1 MAGRQ
6 SEDHITQ
13 KPLRD
18 HAANLN
24 WRGLCAQDAPGRW
37 QRIIGAT
44 KAAPE
49 QQAIRGK
56 PGPKDNDLE
65 ISNWRLRTE
74 RERRESAVGGGG
86 EGERCPAEYAGGF
99 GCEIPCDCPAWK
111 GCEWAAWNG

>member
-1 MAGRQ
+1 MRQAGSNESLERQ
-6 SEDHITQ
+6 
-13 KPLRD
+13 
-18 HAANLN
+18 
-24 WRGLCAQDAPGRW
+24 
-37 QRIIGAT
+37 

-111 GCEWAAWNG
+111 GCEWAAWNGCDWLGPA